1 MKVKTTSSFYLVG
14 IGVFDVHKVVDIDDE
29 IAEKLINE
37 KLVEA
42 INEEETYEPTKKE
55 ETEINTNENEVEEV
69 INADGEINEDVDN
82 VIPEEETSFKEETA
96 PSEEETKQVKEKA
109 KKYYLLKVAELRQ
122 LLNEKG
128 IEIPDGARKKDL
140 LALLNE
146 VE

>member
-14 IGVFDVHKVVDIDDE
+14 IGVFDAHKVIDIDDE

-37 KLVEA
+37 KFVEV
-42 INEEETYEPTKKE
+42 INEEETNEPTKKE
-55 ETEINTNENEVEEV
+55 EINTNKKEEV
-69 INADGEINEDVDN
+69 VNVDSVTDEDIDN
-82 VIPEEETSFKEETA
+82 VIPEETSN
-96 PSEEETKQVKEKA
+96 EEEEKQSKEKA
-109 KKYYLLKVAELRQ
+109 KKYYLLRVAELRQ

-146 VE
+146 AE